1 MVDIS
6 FNNDNIF
13 EEEFST
19 FFSKLK
25 NKIDSYNN
33 LINEF
38 NNNITFIENEI
49 IGENIVNNS
58 LSTLENKV
66 YLILSEKY
74 SNNLI
79 KASYNYY
86 KNHLNNTLENILKD
100 ISKKWI
106 NSFEI
111 LRKNVSD
118 NINNFN
124 HYEYEFYYMAKIY
137 EGIFSQNL
145 TYNFYDSIIRHQK
158 SEFNYTISYYY
169 NFLLHN
175 ITSVYKYILNQI
187 PNNQEGFNNI
197 VLLRQKKIEEQFN
210 HLLKLIKEI

>member
-1 MVDIS
+1 MQKWAIPFYINSEDECIDSFGSNNLGKMIDIS

-38 NNNITFIENEI
+38 KNNIAFIENEI
-49 IGENIVNNS
+49 IENNIVNNS

-79 KASYNYY
+79 NASYNYY

-124 HYEYEFYYMAKIY
+124 HY
-137 EGIFSQNL
+137 
-145 TYNFYDSIIRHQK
+145 
-158 SEFNYTISYYY
+158 
-169 NFLLHN
+169 
-175 ITSVYKYILNQI
+175 
-187 PNNQEGFNNI
+187 
-197 VLLRQKKIEEQFN
+197 
-210 HLLKLIKEI
+210 